1 MEPRIFH
8 GNITPRDIANAITA
22 EYHRG
27 NLRTQVIGNDQRLVI
42 QIATSNQPVS
52 GGTTAVT
59 VTIQKLADGVSVQMG
74 QQAWLGVAASLG
86 QTAFWTWLNP
96 WNIINRID
104 DIAQD
109 IENLQLA
116 EKVWKTVENTMQL
129 AGVSTELS
137 ERLRRNVCLY
147 CNTGNPVGEGRCIA
161 CGAPMGAN
169 QPRTCKNCGFV
180 LKREEV
186 FCTNCGKRL

>member
-1 MEPRIFH
+1 MEPRIYH
-8 GNITPRDIANAITA
+8 GNISPRDIANAITA
-22 EYHRG
+22 EFHRG
-27 NLRTQVIGNDQRLVI
+27 NLRTQAIGNDQRLVV
-42 QIATSNQPVS
+42 QIATSSQPLS

-59 VTIQKLADGVSVQMG
+59 VTVQKLPDGVSIQMG
-74 QQAWLGVAASLG
+74 QQTWLGVAASLG

-96 WNIINRID
+96 WNIINRMD

-109 IENLQLA
+109 FENLQLA
-116 EKVWKTVENTMQL
+116 EKVWKTVEATMRL

-137 ERLRRNVCLY
+137 ERLRRNVCPY
-147 CNTGNPVGEGRCIA
+147 CTTGNPVGEGRCIA

-169 QPRTCKNCGFV
+169 QPRTCLNCGFV

-186 FCTNCGKRL
+186 YCTNCGKRL

>member
-22 EYHRG
+22 EYNRG
-27 NLRTQVIGNDQRLVI
+27 NLRTQVIGNDQRLVV
-42 QIATSNQPVS
+42 QLATSNQPVS
-52 GGTTAVT
+52 GGTTAIT

-109 IENLQLA
+109 IENLQLS
-116 EKVWKTVENTMQL
+116 EKVWKTVENTMRL
-129 AGVSTELS
+129 AGVSTEVS
-137 ERLRRNVCLY
+137 ERLRRNVCPY
-147 CNTGNPVGEGRCIA
+147 CQTGNPVSEGRCIA
-161 CGAPMGAN
+161 CGAPLGAN

-180 LKREEV
+180 LKREEI

>member
-1 MEPRIFH
+1 MEPRIFY

-22 EYHRG
+22 DYHRG
-27 NLRTQVIGNDQRLVI
+27 NLRTQVIGNDQRLVV

-52 GGTTAVT
+52 GGTTAIT
-59 VTIQKLADGVSVQMG
+59 VTIQKLPDGVSVQMG
-74 QQAWLGVAASLG
+74 QQTWLGVAASLG
-86 QTAFWTWLNP
+86 QSAFWTWLNP

-109 IENLQLA
+109 IEHLQLS
-116 EKVWKTVENTMQL
+116 EKVWKTVENTMRL

-137 ERLRRNVCLY
+137 ERLRRNVCPY
-147 CNTGNPVGEGRCIA
+147 CGTGNSIGEGRCIA
-161 CGAPMGAN
+161 CGAPMGAI
-169 QPRTCKNCGFV
+169 QPRTCTNCGFV
-180 LKREEV
+180 LKKEEV

>member
-8 GNITPRDIANAITA
+8 GNISSRDIANAIMA
-22 EYHRG
+22 EFNRG
-27 NLRTQVIGNDQRLVI
+27 NLRTQVIGNGQRLVV

-59 VTIQKLADGVSVQMG
+59 VTIQKLPDGVSVQMG

-86 QTAFWTWLNP
+86 QSAFWTWLNP

-116 EKVWKTVENTMQL
+116 EKVWKTVENTMRL

-137 ERLRRNVCLY
+137 ERLRRNICLY
-147 CNTGNPVGEGRCIA
+147 CSTGNPIGEGRCIA

-180 LKREEV
+180 PKREEV
-186 FCTNCGKRL
+186 YCTNCGKRL